1 MNELI
6 GEKSVIIILQNYFK
20 KNYKVVLSIIFFTI
34 LILFLWFIYVYQQN
48 NSILKTSLQYNEVI
62 SESKN
67 IKFEKN
73 IKDLSVKKNFY
84 GTLASLEKIKIDL
97 RKKNINSAYDNYL
110 ILLNDKKL
118 NIIYKSTI
126 ATNGSY
132 SLLNLIESADKKS
145 FLDNDL
151 LDKIKKLTSY
161 IDDSLESFKGYKLEI
176 MYLISV
182 LDYDVGKIS
191 FEEIKIMYQQIQE
204 NDKISSSLKERVK
217 KIHEFQKYK

>member
-97 RKKNINSAYDNYL
+97 REKNINSAYDNYL